1 MELPVIKGHDP
12 ASFIPLLHPLLGP
25 CPPDTGLRM
34 QEAFRSLAPQ
44 EKSKPSFP
52 NLVLFSTRVPGC
64 SGVNSW
70 QSRGALHSHFNS
82 ERDIVAPMAGTAP
95 VVMER
100 EPFINLPVPVVSKI
114 QELILIHQRMSWQ
127 VVEHKMLL
135 LTELQTLPPCIKV

>member
-1 MELPVIKGHDP
+1 
-12 ASFIPLLHPLLGP
+12 
-25 CPPDTGLRM
+25 
-34 QEAFRSLAPQ
+34 
-44 EKSKPSFP
+44 
-52 NLVLFSTRVPGC
+52 
-64 SGVNSW
+64 
-70 QSRGALHSHFNS
+70 
-82 ERDIVAPMAGTAP
+82 MAGTAP